1 MSSTIKR
8 VRAFLKR
15 NEAIKGL
22 LLVGI
27 VLLAAVSIWAGVRL
41 ALNTEYPVLVVS
53 SPSMVPTLM
62 VGDLIVIRG
71 QPASTIVAGPPPIGS
86 IIVFRPPC
94 CSYNVNDPNYLV
106 VHRVVRMGTPG
117 VCGNPQ
123 CFITVGDNNH
133 GAEDPW
139 DVEGVPPNKVVGVYQ
154 YTIPV
159 PYLGTSIL
167 AIRSF
172 MYDDTT
178 GQPKPQGL
186 AVILVLVIA
195 LFAFEV
201 IEPSTKKKSAP
212 SPPSSSGTPVQET
225 PKVQPDV
232 PPAGID
238 VENAPF
244 RGRLI

>member
-1 MSSTIKR
+1 MSSYFKR
-8 VRAFLKR
+8 FRAFLKN
-15 NEAIKGL
+15 NEAAKGL

-53 SPSMVPTLM
+53 SPSMVPTLL

-94 CSYNVNDPNYLV
+94 CSPGGNDPNYLV

-117 VCGNPQ
+117 QCGNPL
-123 CFITVGDNNH
+123 CFITVGDHNG
-133 GAEDPW
+133 GAEDQW
-139 DVEGVPPNKVVGVYQ
+139 DTIFGGVPPNKVVGVYQ
-154 YTIPV
+154 YTIPI
-159 PYLGTSIL
+159 PYLGSSIL

-172 MYDDTT
+172 MYDDVT
-178 GQPKPQGL
+178 GAPRPQGL
-186 AVILVLVIA
+186 AVIFLLVIA

-201 IEPSTKKKSAP
+201 IEPSKKKTAP
-212 SPPSSSGTPVQET
+212 SPPPTQAPASPES
-225 PKVQPDV
+225 PKVQPDA
-232 PPAGID
+232 PPSG
-238 VENAPF
+238 
-244 RGRLI
+244 